1 MSEFERLLNDGDEAY
16 TKGDYSKAV
25 LCYED
30 AFKLVTDEN
39 KNKFQNTLPKM
50 SSCYRQIGSPRSVIE
65 LASEVKNR
73 FGRDFITSVFYTT
86 IAAAYADMREFGHA
100 HKCVD
105 EAKKLENGKVS
116 KQLQMVIDRI
126 EK

>member
-1 MSEFERLLNDGDEAY
+1 MDDFERLLNEGDEAY
-16 TKGDYSKAV
+16 IKEGYSKAI

-30 AFKLVTDEN
+30 AFKLLTDEN

-50 SSCYRQIGSPRSVIE
+50 SRCYRQIGSPRSVIE
-65 LASEVKNR
+65 MASEVKKR
-73 FGRDFITSVFYTT
+73 FGRNFITSAFYTT
-86 IAAAYADMREFGHA
+86 IAAAYADVREFGNA
-100 HKCVD
+100 HRCID